1 MNFIIITVLYLTLF
15 IRPIIL
21 ISSSNIVMIWLRLE
35 LRTFSFLPI
44 IISSAQSS
52 FSAAKYFFVQRIG
65 SVIILISLFSR
76 SSFLV
81 TLFFMLALIIKI
93 GIVPFHFW
101 LPKLVSSLQSKEI
114 LLLLVWQKIGPLY
127 VFVFIPSIQIFEKIF
142 IGVLRAGIGRILG
155 LKQTQWQQI
164 FTFSSIRHLGWLVIR
179 RRVSFW
185 LFFVYFF
192 VYAIS
197 LVQVFI
203 FIPSKILNSS
213 IFSFSRINLINLI
226 IILSL
231 AGLPPILGFLT
242 KILVLFY
249 LITSPIMIGISLILI
264 SFSIVRIFF
273 YLKIFFSLTLSYT
286 NFELTRRKT
295 FILRNLIL
303 FFAFPL
309 ILNF

>member
-226 IILSL
+226 IQEKNYLVGKVYYLYIL
-231 AGLPPILGFLT
+231 P
-242 KILVLFY
+242 
-249 LITSPIMIGISLILI
+249 
-264 SFSIVRIFF
+264 
-273 YLKIFFSLTLSYT
+273 
-286 NFELTRRKT
+286 
-295 FILRNLIL
+295 
-303 FFAFPL
+303 
-309 ILNF
+309 